1 MSLGWRVNVSCV
13 CVSPTTHPPTHPPTH
28 RGKAANL
35 RVWFF
40 FAREQAKK
48 NRGRGKKDEKGRGF
62 SCWGATG
69 VGYWLFGCLPPLWVC
84 VVFVVCACGGW
95 VGGLCLVWCTL
106 EAGVG
111 GKVRGSQERARS
123 RKEGIKSAKQVRV
136 GIWFFDFV
144 MFILLGSYP
153 THPPT
158 QTNRALCHTA
168 CTSMSSSNASI
179 IRTNLPP
186 SSSSSSTSTQVV
198 GT

>member
-1 MSLGWRVNVSCV
+1 MNVSCV

-95 VGGLCLVWCTL
+95 VGCVWF
-106 EAGVG
+106 GVHWRRVLG
-111 GKVRGSQERARS
+111 GKCGEVKREHAAEKKG
-123 RKEGIKSAKQVRV
+123 
-136 GIWFFDFV
+136 
-144 MFILLGSYP
+144 
-153 THPPT
+153 
-158 QTNRALCHTA
+158 
-168 CTSMSSSNASI
+168 
-179 IRTNLPP
+179 
-186 SSSSSSTSTQVV
+186 
-198 GT
+198 